1 MRQNRCETKN
11 SIFANHER
19 ARLDMKKQAEKI
31 SKKYVFFDDKDDKKN
46 AKIKKES
53 DTEMDENETIPM
65 PHQREKITL
74 MIVNKLSML
83 PRKRKV
89 RSI

>member
-1 MRQNRCETKN
+1 
-11 SIFANHER
+11 
-19 ARLDMKKQAEKI
+19 MKKQAEKI
-31 SKKYVFFDDKDDKKN
+31 SKKYVFFDDKDDKNN

-53 DTEMDENETIPM
+53 DNEMDENETIPM

>member
-1 MRQNRCETKN
+1 
-11 SIFANHER
+11 
-19 ARLDMKKQAEKI
+19 MKKQAEKI

-65 PHQREKITL
+65 PHQREKINL

>member
-1 MRQNRCETKN
+1 
-11 SIFANHER
+11 
-19 ARLDMKKQAEKI
+19 MKKQAEKI
-31 SKKYVFFDDKDDKKN
+31 SKKYVFFDDKDDKKML
-46 AKIKKES
+46 KLKKKVILKW
-53 DTEMDENETIPM
+53 MRMKQFPM

>member
-1 MRQNRCETKN
+1 
-11 SIFANHER
+11 
-19 ARLDMKKQAEKI
+19 MKKQAEKI

-46 AKIKKES
+46 AKIKRES

-89 RSI
+89 RSN

>member
-1 MRQNRCETKN
+1 
-11 SIFANHER
+11 
-19 ARLDMKKQAEKI
+19 MKKQAEKI